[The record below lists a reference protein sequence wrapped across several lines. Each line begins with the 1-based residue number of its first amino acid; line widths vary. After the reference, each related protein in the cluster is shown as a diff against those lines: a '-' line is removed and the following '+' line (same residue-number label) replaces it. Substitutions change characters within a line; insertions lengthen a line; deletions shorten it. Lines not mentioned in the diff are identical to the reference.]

1 MLDKILTIAFCI
13 TSLIFLT
20 TRIAVTKEI
29 DIQTNNSRLSIDRN
43 GHIIIET
50 PNIPTMP
57 TTVVP
62 NRSSQTRNTSYQ
74 QTSITVNSSNL
85 KQPHLLKI
93 DSLAKQISG
102 EITLDGRTIRKLTG
116 NKTQI
121 DLASYL
127 TKGEHRLEISLNYLP
142 VASSVS
148 ISFSAPG
155 TNMMQQTS
163 GNGNLKHNL
172 LITVK

>member
-1 MLDKILTIAFCI
+1 MFDKILTIAFCI

-20 TRIAVTKEI
+20 TRIAITKEI
-29 DIQTNNSRLSIDRN
+29 DIQTDNSHLSIDRSGN
-43 GHIIIET
+43 IFIET

-62 NRSSQTRNTSYQ
+62 NRSSQNRNISYQ
-74 QTSITVNSSNL
+74 QTSITVNSSNF

-121 DLASYL
+121 NLAPYL
-127 TKGEHRLEISLNYLP
+127 TRGEHRLEIILHYVP

-155 TNMMQQTS
+155 TNMIQQAS
-163 GNGNLKHNL
+163 GNGNLRHNL